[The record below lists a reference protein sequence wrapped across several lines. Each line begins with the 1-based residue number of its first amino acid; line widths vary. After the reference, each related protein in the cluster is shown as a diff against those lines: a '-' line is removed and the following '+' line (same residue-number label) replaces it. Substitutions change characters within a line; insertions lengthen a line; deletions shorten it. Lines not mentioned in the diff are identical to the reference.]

1 MVQIRSW
8 ETLRPWPVYMLAAFI
23 PVSLAATNIAKLLAL
38 LASVAVLMGAIR
50 RGRPDAML
58 ARLTSVPVI
67 LLMLAAMALSLAW
80 TSEPGPQALGDVV
93 KYSKLLLIPA
103 IALLVRT
110 PREALLAVGIYIAS
124 QSFVVA
130 TSWLLYLGAP
140 VFWVPATR
148 NSVATVYSSYLDQT
162 IMTAAFAAICWH
174 LRHDFPGRR
183 GAWFGAALAAAGLVN
198 ALVMLPGRSGHVAA
212 IGVMSLALLW
222 SMPARWRIAGLVTPL
237 VLVALAMLL
246 STQFNKRLTA
256 VVDEVRAYK
265 QQNDPAS
272 SSGQRLTFWSRSLQ
286 AIAERPLTG
295 FGAGSWNREYTRL
308 SRADGGQLVEGTAQV
323 RNPHQE
329 YLLWGVHL
337 GVGGIVLLLAFMAL
351 VVRDARRFRTP
362 VRHAA
367 ESLVA
372 VLAIACLFNSSL
384 FDALIG
390 EYFCIVIGLLL
401 ALGLQQRP
409 ATREDT
415 APLPQ
420 PVPATAT

>member
-8 ETLRPWPVYMLAAFI
+8 ETLRPWPVYMLAASI
-23 PVSLAATNIAKLLAL
+23 PLSLAATNIAKLLAL
-38 LASVAVLMGAIR
+38 LASLMVLAGAIR
-50 RGRPDAML
+50 RRQPDEAL
-58 ARLTSVPVI
+58 ARLKSVPAV

-80 TSEPGPQALGDVV
+80 TTEPGPQALGDVV

-110 PREALLAVGIYIAS
+110 PGQALLAVGIYIAS
-124 QSFVVA
+124 QTFVVA

-140 VFWVPATR
+140 VFWVPAVR

-162 IMTAAFAAICWH
+162 IMTAGFAAICWH
-174 LRHDFPGRR
+174 LRHDFPGRH
-183 GAWFGAALAAAGLVN
+183 GAWAGAALAVAGLVN

-212 IGVMSLALLW
+212 IGVMSLAMLW
-222 SMPARWRIAGLVTPL
+222 AMPRRWRLAGLAAPV

-246 STQFNKRLTA
+246 STQFNQRLTA

-265 QQNDPAS
+265 QDNDPGS
-272 SSGQRLTFWSRSLQ
+272 SSGQRLTFWARSLE
-286 AIAERPLTG
+286 AIAERPLSG

-308 SRADGGQLVEGTAQV
+308 SLADGGQVVEGTQRV

-337 GVGGIVLLLAFMAL
+337 GVGGIALLLAFMGL
-351 VVRDARRFRTP
+351 LVRDAWRFRPP
-362 VRHAA
+362 VRRATG
-367 ESLVA
+367 SMVA

-401 ALGLQQRP
+401 ALGLRP
-409 ATREDT
+409 RPD
-415 APLPQ
+415 APPQ
-420 PVPATAT
+420 PAPAP

>member
-1 MVQIRSW
+1 
-8 ETLRPWPVYMLAAFI
+8 MLAASI
-23 PVSLAATNIAKLLAL
+23 PLSLAATNIAKLLAL
-38 LASVAVLMGAIR
+38 LASVVVLAGVIR
-50 RGRPDAML
+50 RRQPDEAL
-58 ARLTSVPVI
+58 ARLMSVPAI
-67 LLMLAAMALSLAW
+67 LVMLAAMALSLAW
-80 TSEPGPQALGDVV
+80 TTEPGPQALGDVV

-110 PREALLAVGIYIAS
+110 PRQAMLAVGIYLAS
-124 QSFVVA
+124 QTFVVA

-140 VFWVPATR
+140 VFWVPAHR

-162 IMTAAFAAICWH
+162 IMTAGFAAICWH
-174 LRHDFPGRR
+174 LRHEFPGRR
-183 GAWFGAALAAAGLVN
+183 GAWVGAALAAAGLVN

-222 SMPARWRIAGLVTPL
+222 AMPRRWRLAGLAAPVL
-237 VLVALAMLL
+237 LVAMAMLV
-246 STQFNKRLTA
+246 STQFNQRLTA
-256 VVDEVRAYK
+256 VVSEVRAY
-265 QQNDPAS
+265 QQKNDPGS

-308 SRADGGQLVEGTAQV
+308 SLAGNGQLVEGTAQV

-351 VVRDARRFRTP
+351 VVRDARKFATP
-362 VRHAA
+362 ARRATDSMV
-367 ESLVA
+367 V

-401 ALGLQQRP
+401 AVGLQQRP
-409 ATREDT
+409 G
-415 APLPQ
+415 APTPH
-420 PVPATAT
+420 PATA